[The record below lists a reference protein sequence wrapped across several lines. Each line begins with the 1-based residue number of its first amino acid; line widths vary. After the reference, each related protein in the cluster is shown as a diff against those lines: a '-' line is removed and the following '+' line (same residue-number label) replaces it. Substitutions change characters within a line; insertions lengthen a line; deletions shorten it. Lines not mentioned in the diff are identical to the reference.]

1 MHPTHET
8 RISAPEGLP
17 YAEVE
22 REFDAPR
29 DVVFRAWTDPDLVVR
44 WLGPRRLRMRIDYWH
59 LDAQGGSY
67 RYIHSGEDGVEHAFH
82 GSFHR
87 TTADPYTLLQTFE
100 YEGAPGYVSLD
111 ELKLV
116 EAADGKTVAKLRSVH
131 QTVEAR
137 DAMIAAGMSEGMND
151 GFERLDELLA
161 GELAAAR

>member
-1 MHPTHET
+1 MSTT
-8 RISAPEGLP
+8 RVTATPGTPFI
-17 YAEVE
+17 EVE
-22 REFDAPR
+22 REFDASR
-29 DVVFRAWTDPDLVVR
+29 DVVFRAWTDPKLVAR
-44 WLGPRRLRMRIDYWH
+44 WLGPRRLQMRVDYWDLGEH
-59 LDAQGGSY
+59 GGSY

-116 EAADGKTVAKLRSVH
+116 EAGGKTVAKLRSVH

-137 DAMIAAGMSEGMND
+137 DAMVASGMSEGLND

-161 GELAAAR
+161 GELATTAR

>member
-1 MHPTHET
+1 MPTARVIATPGTPFLE
-8 RISAPEGLP
+8 L
-17 YAEVE
+17 E

-29 DVVFRAWTDPDLVVR
+29 DLVYRAWTDPKLIVR
-44 WLGPRRLRMRIDYWH
+44 WLGPRRLQMRIDYWD
-59 LDAQGGSY
+59 LDERGGAY

-87 TTADPYTLLQTFE
+87 TGADPYTLLQTFE

-116 EAADGKTVAKLRSVH
+116 EAGDKTIAKLRSVH

-137 DAMIAAGMSEGMND
+137 DAMVAAGASEGMND
-151 GFERLDELLA
+151 GFDKLDELLA
-161 GELAAAR
+161 GELASSAR

>member
-1 MHPTHET
+1 MADIRVT
-8 RISAPEGLP
+8 APAGTP
-17 YAEVE
+17 FIEVE

-29 DVVFRAWTDPDLVVR
+29 ELVFRAWTDPKLLVR
-44 WLGPRRLRMRIDYWH
+44 WLGPRRLQMRVDHWE
-59 LDAQGGSY
+59 LDEHGGSY
-67 RYIHSGEDGVEHAFH
+67 RYINFGESGEEHAFH

-116 EAADGKTVAKLRSVH
+116 EEGGKTIAKLRSVH

-137 DAMIAAGMSEGMND
+137 DAMVEAGMAEGMND
-151 GFERLDELLA
+151 GFDKLDELLA
-161 GELAAAR
+161 GELAGAR

>member
-1 MHPTHET
+1 MATT
-8 RISAPEGLP
+8 RVTAPAGTP
-17 YAEVE
+17 FIEVE

-29 DVVFRAWTDPDLVVR
+29 ELVFRAWTDPKLLVR
-44 WLGPRRLRMRIDYWH
+44 WLGPRRLQMRVDHWE
-59 LDAQGGSY
+59 LDEHGGSY
-67 RYIHSGEDGVEHAFH
+67 RYINFGESGEEHAFH

-116 EAADGKTVAKLRSVH
+116 EEGGKTIAKLRSVH

-137 DAMIAAGMSEGMND
+137 DAMVAAGMSEGLND

-161 GELAAAR
+161 GELAATAR

>member
-1 MHPTHET
+1 MGTT
-8 RISAPEGLP
+8 RVSATPGTPFL
-17 YAEVE
+17 EVE
-22 REFDAPR
+22 RDFDAPR
-29 DVVFRAWTDPDLVVR
+29 DVVFRAWTDPTLIVR

-59 LDAQGGSY
+59 LDEHGGSY
-67 RYIHSGEDGVEHAFH
+67 RYIHSGDDGVEHAFH
-82 GSFHR
+82 GAFHR

-116 EAADGKTVAKLRSVH
+116 EADGKTIAKLRSVH

-137 DAMIAAGMSEGMND
+137 DAMVASGMEEGMND

-161 GELAAAR
+161 SELAAAR

>member
-1 MHPTHET
+1 MATT
-8 RISAPEGLP
+8 RVTAAPGTP
-17 YAEVE
+17 FIEVE

-29 DVVFRAWTDPDLVVR
+29 DVVFRAWTDPKLVAR
-44 WLGPRRLRMRIDYWH
+44 WLGPRRLTMRIDRWE
-59 LDAQGGSY
+59 LDDHGGSY

-116 EAADGKTVAKLRSVH
+116 EADGKTIAKLRSVH

-137 DAMIAAGMSEGMND
+137 DAMVAAGMSEGMND
-151 GFERLDELLA
+151 GFEKLDELLA
-161 GELAAAR
+161 GELATTAP

>member
-1 MHPTHET
+1 MATT
-8 RISAPEGLP
+8 RVTATPGTPCI
-17 YAEVE
+17 EVE

-29 DVVFRAWTDPDLVVR
+29 DVVFRAWTDPKLVAR
-44 WLGPRRLRMRIDYWH
+44 WLGPRRLQMRVDYWD
-59 LDAQGGSY
+59 LDDHGGSY

-87 TTADPYTLLQTFE
+87 TGADPYTLLQTFE

-116 EAADGKTVAKLRSVH
+116 EAGGKTVAKLRSVH
-131 QTVEAR
+131 QTVEAL
-137 DAMIAAGMSEGMND
+137 DAMVASGMSEGPND

-161 GELAAAR
+161 GQRAAAAN